1 MMAKAEGKI
10 GASVLG
16 GTRRPPA
23 LGGFV
28 VTRKDA
34 NKPLVEAKTVVR
46 AFCLGCGRGIEIF
59 SHGAA
64 DLAKKA
70 GEQIPA
76 SWEGYFFEAKRCP
89 ICDAT
94 YKDVALRKI
103 SDLKI

>member
-1 MMAKAEGKI
+1 MTKAEGKI
-10 GASVLG
+10 AVKVLG

-28 VTRKDA
+28 VTREVA
-34 NKPLVEAKTVVR
+34 SRPLVEAKTVVR

-59 SHGAA
+59 SHGAV

-89 ICDAT
+89 ICDTT
-94 YKDVALRKI
+94 YKGVDLRKI
-103 SDLKI
+103 GDLKM